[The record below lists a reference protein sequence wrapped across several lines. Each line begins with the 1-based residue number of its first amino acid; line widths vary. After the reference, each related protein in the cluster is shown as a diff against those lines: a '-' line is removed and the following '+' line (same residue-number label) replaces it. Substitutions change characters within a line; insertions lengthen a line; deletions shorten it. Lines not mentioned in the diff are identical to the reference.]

1 MLAQRQKT
9 EEKYSSVIHCLAN
22 TAFEISNYL
31 QNFKVFS
38 SALVLFSVSEEFM
51 VIFYCTFWKGS
62 FTFIA
67 LDIGIWTYPER
78 SSLCI

>member
-1 MLAQRQKT
+1 M
-9 EEKYSSVIHCLAN
+9 VHCLAN

-31 QNFKVFS
+31 QNFDIFS
-38 SALVLFSVSEEFM
+38 PDLMLFSLSEEFM

-67 LDIGIWTYPER
+67 LEIWIWT
-78 SSLCI
+78 